1 MFFKNLSLIKEP
13 LNKNNPITVQILG
26 ICSALAVTTKML
38 SSLVMSISVIV
49 VLSIG
54 SMIISFIRKII
65 PKQIRIIVQLVII
78 SSLVIIVDQFIT
90 AYYYNISKQL
100 SVFVSLI
107 ITNCIIMGRFEAFA
121 LFNNP
126 WRSFLDGLGNGIG
139 YSIILL
145 IISFIREFLGSG
157 SILGINIL
165 GDPINKSLFY
175 SIGYCNNG
183 FMFLPPMALITIG
196 TIIWIQNINKINNNK

>member
-1 MFFKNLSLIKEP
+1 MFFKNLSLIKDP
-13 LNKNNPITVQILG
+13 LNKNNPITVQVLG
-26 ICSALAVTTKML
+26 ICSALAVTTKIS
-38 SSLVMSISVIV
+38 SSLVMSISVII

-78 SSLVIIVDQFIT
+78 SSLVIIVDQFIS
-90 AYYYNISKQL
+90 AFAYNISKQI
-100 SVFVSLI
+100 SVFISLI

-121 LFNNP
+121 LINTP
-126 WRSFLDGLGNGIG
+126 WKSFLDGLGNGIG

-145 IISFIREFLGSG
+145 IISFFREFFGSG
-157 SILGINIL
+157 SILGIKIL

-175 SIGYCNNG
+175 SLGYCNNG
-183 FMFLPPMALITIG
+183 FMFLPPIALITIG
-196 TIIWIQNINKINNNK
+196 TIIWIQNINKINSN

>member
-1 MFFKNLSLIKEP
+1 MFFKNISLITDP

-26 ICSALAVTTKML
+26 ICSALAVTTKIS
-38 SSLVMSISVIV
+38 SSLVMSISVTV

-90 AYYYNISKQL
+90 ALYFNISKQL
-100 SVFVSLI
+100 SVFISLI

-121 LFNNP
+121 LINP
-126 WRSFLDGLGNGIG
+126 PWKSFLDGLGNGIG
-139 YSIILL
+139 YGIILL

-157 SILGINIL
+157 SLLGIKIL
-165 GDPINKSLFY
+165 GDSINKSLLY
-175 SIGYCNNG
+175 STGYCNNG

-196 TIIWIQNINKINNNK
+196 TIIWIINFNKKNNK